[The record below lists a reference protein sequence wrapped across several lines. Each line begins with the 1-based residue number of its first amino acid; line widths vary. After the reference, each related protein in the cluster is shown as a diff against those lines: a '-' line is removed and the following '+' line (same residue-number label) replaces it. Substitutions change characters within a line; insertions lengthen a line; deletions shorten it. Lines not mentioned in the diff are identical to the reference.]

1 MVIQNF
7 LDMHELKWGAHCT
20 AIFFL
25 LYNRELPLPLKN
37 KHVLSC
43 FLQYVIFFTKF
54 NPWLRRFGR
63 VLGYQVDAGL
73 RYYWVER
80 AK

>member
-1 MVIQNF
+1 MVIQSS
-7 LDMHELKWGAHCT
+7 LDMHELKWGAHCI

-25 LYNRELPLPLKN
+25 GVQSRTSFAVEKQTLTIM
-37 KHVLSC
+37 

-54 NPWLRRFGR
+54 NPWLRRFDR
-63 VLGYQVDAGL
+63 VLGHQVDAGL

-80 AK
+80 AE